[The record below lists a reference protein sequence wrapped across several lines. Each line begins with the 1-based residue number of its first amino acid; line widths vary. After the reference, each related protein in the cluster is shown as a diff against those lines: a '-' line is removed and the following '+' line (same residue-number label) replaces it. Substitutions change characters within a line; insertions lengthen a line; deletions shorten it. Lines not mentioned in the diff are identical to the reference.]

1 MDVSDEATEPDQL
14 VAEPVIT
21 TETLFSD
28 THSELEYTALPR
40 FSISVYGRLTH
51 WKFAA
56 QFVPA
61 LRPDRQS
68 LQVQVW
74 REAPNVLMRTF
85 RLVHSINVGVHQ
97 GAVSGGS
104 PGIWEVTL
112 DEPLAVEPG
121 DVLGFHQPPTQL
133 RLALMID
140 SMTPVHDLS
149 LLHAKPFIL
158 TRSADNNAEMA
169 TPLMLAQ
176 VIQGISLHLG
186 FNYNS

>member
-1 MDVSDEATEPDQL
+1 MPDQL

-28 THSELEYTALPR
+28 THSELEYTALPQ
-40 FSISVYGRLTH
+40 FSISVYGRLTY
-51 WKFAA
+51 WQFAA

-85 RLVHSINVGVHQ
+85 RLVHSINVSVHQ
-97 GAVSGGS
+97 GAVSKRS

-121 DVLGFHQPPTQL
+121 DILGFHQPPTQL
-133 RLALMID
+133 RLALMND

-158 TRSADNNAEMA
+158 TRSTTDNNTEMA
-169 TPLMLAQ
+169 TPLMIAH

-186 FNYNS
+186 FNYNSSPAYW